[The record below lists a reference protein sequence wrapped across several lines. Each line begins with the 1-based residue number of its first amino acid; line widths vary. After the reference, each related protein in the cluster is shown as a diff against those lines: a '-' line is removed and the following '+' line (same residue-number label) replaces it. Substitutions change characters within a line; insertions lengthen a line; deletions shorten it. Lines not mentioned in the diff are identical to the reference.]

1 MSFSAYSEH
10 GSRNKLDS
18 TEKVQAVSV
27 AGHTNTASA
36 EYETSA

>member
-10 GSRNKLDS
+10 SSINTSDS
-18 TEKVQAVSV
+18 TEKAQAVSV
-27 AGHTNTASA
+27 AGYINTVSA

>member
-10 GSRNKLDS
+10 GSRNTLDS
-18 TEKVQAVSV
+18 TKKAQVVSV
-27 AGHTNTASA
+27 AGYINTASA